1 MIKIKESKNTKAGK
15 KDYYSI
21 INNLVR
27 VVLLISIIPFLMA
40 DEYNKVLFIIITFAL
55 TFYDF
60 LVKKILKIDLSNT
73 LKYSILF
80 LIVTTE
86 FLGSTLDFYGK
97 FYWWDTF
104 VHGISGTINFFIG
117 FEFINKFNERLSR
130 PEIHPAIQVMFAIC
144 FSIAILGLWEI
155 AEFIIDEVTGLN
167 MQITRGLVGQEA
179 IWDTIEDMMSATVG
193 TIIGTIIQCFK
204 LKKKEN

>member
-1 MIKIKESKNTKAGK
+1 MIKIKEKEKN
-15 KDYYSI
+15 KDKLDHYMLV
-21 INNLVR
+21 NNLIR
-27 VVLLISIIPFLMA
+27 IILLISISPLLMA
-40 DEYNKVLFIIITFAL
+40 DEYNKVLYIIITLAL

-60 LVKKILKIDLSNT
+60 LVKKILKINLSNT

-130 PEIHPAIQVMFAIC
+130 PEIHPAIQVIFAIC

-167 MQITRGLVGQEA
+167 MQITQGLVGQDA
-179 IWDTIEDMMSATVG
+179 IWDTIEDMISATIG
-193 TIIGTIIQCFK
+193 TIVGTIIQCFK
-204 LKKKEN
+204 LRKKEN

>member
-1 MIKIKESKNTKAGK
+1 MIKIKEKEKN
-15 KDYYSI
+15 KDKLDHYMLV
-21 INNLVR
+21 NNLIR
-27 VVLLISIIPFLMA
+27 IILLISIIPFLMA
-40 DEYNKVLFIIITFAL
+40 DEYNKVLYIIITLAL

-60 LVKKILKIDLSNT
+60 LVKKILKINLSNT

-130 PEIHPAIQVMFAIC
+130 PEIHPAIQVIFAIC

-167 MQITRGLVGQEA
+167 MQITQGLVGQDA
-179 IWDTIEDMMSATVG
+179 IWDTIEDMISATIG
-193 TIIGTIIQCFK
+193 TIVGTIIQCFK
-204 LKKKEN
+204 LRKKEN